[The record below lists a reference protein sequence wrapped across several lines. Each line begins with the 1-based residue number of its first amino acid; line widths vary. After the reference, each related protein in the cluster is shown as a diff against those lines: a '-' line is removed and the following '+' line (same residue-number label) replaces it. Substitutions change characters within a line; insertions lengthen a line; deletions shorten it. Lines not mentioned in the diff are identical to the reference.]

1 MFHTFAYIMGLQS
14 IYAGLLLVFI
24 LLSLIN
30 GNLRFGLILFAAV
43 VLILRIAMFP
53 IKKALEDFANNSMVI
68 LAFFYL
74 ASKVADSHILF
85 RWVCYLSIISLPLNI
100 LFPGVFM
107 RNAEMMC
114 RRYIAN

>member
-1 MFHTFAYIMGLQS
+1 MGLQS

-53 IKKALEDFANNSMVI
+53 IKKALEDFANI

-85 RWVCYLSIISLPLNI
+85 RWVCYLSIISLPLSI

>member
-53 IKKALEDFANNSMVI
+53 VKKALEDFANNSMVI

-85 RWVCYLSIISLPLNI
+85 RWVYYLSIISLPLSI